1 MSQEQPEPMD
11 TDQYDLYTAGTE
23 GQDSVTTSL
32 DDTKH
37 QNVTMD
43 QLYLQPEEDI
53 YTAGDERPQPSAPL
67 DIAKFIIKVDWSEP
81 FPDRWR
87 ATLQKALQSCLLRL
101 EGKASVLSLKL
112 MDDQSC
118 AEVQITPSTA
128 LEALKKLR
136 SIPLRFKHE
145 NKEVTAWICP
155 DETQCV
161 TVPCQTSMLYENLIP
176 SSKVIGSMP
185 VTAASEDT
193 NNVEDVTASN
203 RAPNEA
209 EATNTDEMSPETP
222 AGFTL
227 PLYQFWYMHHAY
239 RKELEQ
245 FEKQHGVSICA
256 EVSVS
261 IKHIQR
267 SSPDSVSKTTADFQ
281 TLVQRCTDSFS
292 DAAINHNHIYS
303 DIVKEALHDIQSEET
318 KMMFTMSA
326 NNCLFFGPKK
336 FTDAVKREAT
346 KLEQKSKDKL
356 LKSVFD
362 DKKKKLRPDYGSGAV
377 GGSVQDEGET
387 GFNKDSKHSSGHE
400 SKDAHAEEETCPV
413 CMDSFTDKKKLK
425 CGHEFCQDCI
435 RMSEKSLGSI
445 CPVCKEVYGTLEGNQ
460 PDGTMNVTKSRSSL
474 PGYPLCDT
482 IEINYNIP
490 SGVQTKKHPNPGK
503 PFHGTHHQAYL
514 PDNPEGNEVLTLLQR
529 AFQQKLIFTVRKSI
543 TTGAENVVT
552 WNDIHH
558 KTERYGGPKCSGY
571 PDPDYL
577 KRVKDEL
584 KAKGIETETTGLDSQ
599 FKDKLQKNVFDDKMK
614 KSSGYSRR
622 IKQNQTPDY
631 GSGAVGGSVWD
642 EGVNFRRQSEAET
655 GFNEDSK
662 HSSGHESKD
671 AHAEEETCAICMD
684 SFTDKKKLKCGHE
697 FCQDCIRMSEKSLGS
712 ICPVCKE
719 VYGTLEGNQPDGTM
733 NVTKSRST
741 LPGYPLCGTIEITYS
756 IPSGVQREKH
766 PNPGMSFHGTNC
778 QAYLPDNPEG
788 REVLTLLHRAFQQ
801 KLIFTVGKSITTGA
815 ENVVTWNGINHKTSR
830 YGGPQSYGYPDPD
843 YLKSVKDELKAKG
856 IETETTGLD
865 SQFKD
870 KLQKNVFDDQM
881 KKSTGYARR
890 IKQNQTPDYGSG
902 AVGGSVRDEGVN
914 FRRQSEAE
922 TGFNEDSKHSSGH
935 ESKDAHAEEETCAIC
950 MDSFTDKKKLKCG
963 HEFCQDCISAS
974 EKSLGSI
981 CPVCKEVYGKLEGNQ
996 PYGTM
1001 NVTRSRSSLPGYP
1014 HCGTIEITYS
1024 IPSGVQT
1031 EKHPNPGKPFH
1042 GTKRQAYLPDN
1053 YEGNEVLTLLQRA
1066 FQQKLIFTVG
1076 KSTTTGA
1083 ENVVTWNDIFH
1094 KTNIYGGPERYGYPD
1109 PGYLKRVKDELK
1121 AKGIE

>member
-1 MSQEQPEPMD
+1 MSQDQPEPMD
-11 TDQYDLYTAGTE
+11 TDQYDLYTAGAE
-23 GQDSVTTSL
+23 VQDSVTTL

-53 YTAGDERPQPSAPL
+53 YTARDESPQPSAPL

-112 MDDQSC
+112 TDDQSC

-136 SIPLRFKHE
+136 SIPLKFKHE

-185 VTAASEDT
+185 VTSAASEDT
-193 NNVEDVTASN
+193 NNVEDVAASN
-203 RAPNEA
+203 RAPNKA

-227 PLYQFWYMHHAY
+227 PLYQFWYMHHTY

-303 DIVKEALHDIQSEET
+303 DIVKEALRDIQSEET

-326 NNCLFFGPKK
+326 SNCLFFGPKK
-336 FTDAVKREAT
+336 FTDAIKREAT

-362 DKKKKLRPDYGSGAV
+362 DKKKKLTPDYGSGAV

-387 GFNKDSKHSSGHE
+387 GFNEDSKHSSGHE

-425 CGHEFCQDCI
+425 CGHEFCWDCLSA
-435 RMSEKSLGSI
+435 SEKSLGSI

-503 PFHGTHHQAYL
+503 PFHGTHRQAYL

-584 KAKGIETETTGLDSQ
+584 KAKGIETETWLDSQ
-599 FKDKLQKNVFDDKMK
+599 FKDKLQKSVFDDKMK

-631 GSGAVGGSVWD
+631 GSGAVGGSVQD
-642 EGVNFRRQSEAET
+642 EGET

-684 SFTDKKKLKCGHE
+684 SFTNKKKLKCGHE
-697 FCQDCIRMSEKSLGS
+697 FCRDCISASEKCLGS

-719 VYGTLEGNQPDGTM
+719 VYGTLEGNQPNGTM
-733 NVTKSRST
+733 NVTKSRSS
-741 LPGYPLCGTIEITYS
+741 LPGYPHYGTIEITYN
-756 IPSGVQREKH
+756 IPSGVQ
-766 PNPGMSFHGTNC
+766 T
-778 QAYLPDNPEG
+778 
-788 REVLTLLHRAFQQ
+788 
-801 KLIFTVGKSITTGA
+801 KLIFTVGKSVITGVD
-815 ENVVTWNGINHKTSR
+815 NVVIWNDIHHKTNR

-843 YLKSVKDELKAKG
+843 YLKRVKNELKAKG
-856 IETETTGLD
+856 IETKTTGLD

-870 KLQKNVFDDQM
+870 KLQKNVFDVEM
-881 KKSTGYARR
+881 KKSTGYSRR
-890 IKQNQTPDYGSG
+890 IKWNPTPDYGSG
-902 AVGGSVRDEGVN
+902 AVGGPVQDEGVN

-922 TGFNEDSKHSSGH
+922 TGFNEDSKLSSGH
-935 ESKDAHAEEETCAIC
+935 ESKDAHAEEETCTIC

-963 HEFCQDCISAS
+963 HEFCRDCISAS

-996 PYGTM
+996 PDGTM
-1001 NVTRSRSSLPGYP
+1001 NVTRSRTNLPGYP
-1014 HCGTIEITYS
+1014 HCDTIEITYS

-1053 YEGNEVLTLLQRA
+1053 YEGREVLMLLQRA

-1076 KSTTTGA
+1076 KSTTTGL

-1109 PGYLKRVKDELK
+1109 PDYLKRVKDELK